1 VEKWNGKWG
10 LAGGIFTWSSLLS
23 YIEIIIAGL
32 LNLRAWFIKTFWLI
46 DQDCTVLFALWKI
59 NIELNKGNV
68 KISFVKAP
76 RIFLIIR

>member
-1 VEKWNGKWG
+1 MEKWYGKWG

-46 DQDCTVLFALWKI
+46 DQDCTMYSVI
-59 NIELNKGNV
+59 CIMENQYGVE
-68 KISFVKAP
+68 
-76 RIFLIIR
+76 